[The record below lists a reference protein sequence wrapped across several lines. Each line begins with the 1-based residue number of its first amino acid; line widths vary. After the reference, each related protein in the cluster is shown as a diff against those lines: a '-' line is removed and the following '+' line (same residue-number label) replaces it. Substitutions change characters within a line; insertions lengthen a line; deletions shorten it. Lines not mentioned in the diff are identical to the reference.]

1 MEYESRFA
9 KSKPRLKWT
18 WTTQSGDVPRYLDNN
33 KQQRSKNNK
42 QTAVID
48 ITRQC
53 HDVVKIIFMNLT
65 FRIIEHTSSEV
76 TVS

>member
-18 WTTQSGDVPRYLDNN
+18 CAIQIGDVPRYLDNN

-42 QTAVID
+42 QTAVIN

-53 HDVVKIIFMNLT
+53 KL
-65 FRIIEHTSSEV
+65 
-76 TVS
+76 